1 MKELAKS
8 NSLHKMKIYNT
19 NYYPPLD
26 KFCLS
31 SWVKRLPQQNSYE
44 VRVSDLVSY
53 FRGHSNCT
61 RYSVTELFK
70 ELIFDGSINGD
81 IDFDKICIYT

>member
-1 MKELAKS
+1 MEIGK
-8 NSLHKMKIYNT
+8 T
-19 NYYPPLD
+19 FNYSPLD

-31 SWVKRLPQQNSYE
+31 SWVKNLPSQNSYE

-53 FRGHSNCT
+53 FRGYSNCT
-61 RYSVTELFK
+61 RYSITELFK

-81 IDFDKICIYT
+81 IDFDRICIYT

>member
-1 MKELAKS
+1 
-8 NSLHKMKIYNT
+8 MKIYNT

>member
-53 FRGHSNCT
+53 CRGHSNCT
-61 RYSVTELFK
+61 RYSVTKLFK
-70 ELIFDGSINGD
+70 ELIFDGSIHGD
-81 IDFDKICIYT
+81 IDLDKICIYT

>member
-1 MKELAKS
+1 MEIGKTF
-8 NSLHKMKIYNT
+8 N
-19 NYYPPLD
+19 YPPLD

-31 SWVKRLPQQNSYE
+31 RWVKHLPSQNSYYE

-53 FRGHSNCT
+53 FRGYSNCT
-61 RYSVTELFK
+61 RYSITELFK

-81 IDFDKICIYT
+81 IDFDRICIYT